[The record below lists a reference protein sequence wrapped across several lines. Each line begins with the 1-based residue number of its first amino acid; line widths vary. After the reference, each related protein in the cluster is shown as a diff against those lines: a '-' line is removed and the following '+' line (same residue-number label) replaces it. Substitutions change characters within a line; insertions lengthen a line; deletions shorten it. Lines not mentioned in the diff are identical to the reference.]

1 MIMTAM
7 LEPAALL
14 PDEIGPYAML
24 MGIGFLVGIFGHVMR
39 SRWIVVIGVIMI
51 FLATLLFPLAIHLFE
66 DRPAPPA
73 GPQLEP

>member
-1 MIMTAM
+1 MIMTGM
-7 LEPAALL
+7 LEPSALL
-14 PDEIGPYAML
+14 HDEIGPYAML
-24 MGIGFLVGIFGHVMR
+24 MLICYLDGIFGHVMR

>member
-1 MIMTAM
+1 MTAM
-7 LEPAALL
+7 FEPAALL

-39 SRWIVVIGVIMI
+39 SRWVVVIGVIMI